1 MSGRQEETKKF
12 LNLINSILNNSP
24 EYMRGF
30 SNFMSDS
37 AIKTKYYYLNH
48 VNAFLKYVK
57 LPAHLSSNFL
67 K

>member
-1 MSGRQEETKKF
+1 MSGRQEETRKF
-12 LNLINSILNNSP
+12 LNLINGILNSSP

-48 VNAFLKYVK
+48 VNAFMKYINK
-57 LPAHLSSNFL
+57 
-67 K
+67 